1 MLYDKVPP
9 RPLTSPDARER
20 ARALL
25 GAAQRRQDLFAQALV
40 NTESTTQA
48 PQTLGLQA
56 HNPTC
61 TGHHHSSLDH
71 MVNHI
76 TEASDQDLVGTHQK
90 LTEAREQGQRQ
101 MASDQELA
109 GFMAVAY
116 GTPASAALGQQR
128 ADVVDVQAR
137 EVATPQS
144 AQEPQDPQEPPGDPA
159 R

>member
-1 MLYDKVPP
+1 MRVPP

-25 GAAQRRQDLFAQALV
+25 GAAQRRQDLFAQALG
-40 NTESTTQA
+40 NTESATQA
-48 PQTLGLQA
+48 AQTLSSAA
-56 HNPTC
+56 HNPTG
-61 TGHHHSSLDH
+61 TGHPHSSLDH

-76 TEASDQDLVGTHQK
+76 TESSDQELVVANQK
-90 LTEAREQGQRQ
+90 LAHAREQAQRQ
-101 MASDQELA
+101 MAGDQELA

-128 ADVVDVQAR
+128 RDVVDVQAR
-137 EVATPQS
+137 EVPQS
-144 AQEPQDPQEPPGDPA
+144 SQEPSDRQVPPGDPA

>member
-1 MLYDKVPP
+1 MRVPP

-40 NTESTTQA
+40 NTESATET
-48 PQTLGLQA
+48 PQTIDTLARNLVG
-56 HNPTC
+56 TS
-61 TGHHHSSLDH
+61 HHSSLDQ
-71 MVNHI
+71 MVIHI
-76 TEASDQDLVGTHQK
+76 TDASDQDLVSTHLK
-90 LTEAREQGQRQ
+90 LTQARVQAQRQ
-101 MASDQELA
+101 MAGDQELA

-116 GTPASAALGQQR
+116 GTPASAALVHQR

-144 AQEPQDPQEPPGDPA
+144 AQEPKDPQESPGDPA

>member
-1 MLYDKVPP
+1 MKYDKML
-9 RPLTSPDARER
+9 RPVTTPDARDR

-40 NTESTTQA
+40 HTESATETTIDTHA
-48 PQTLGLQA
+48 RNLVGTS
-56 HNPTC
+56 
-61 TGHHHSSLDH
+61 HHSSLDH

-76 TEASDQDLVGTHQK
+76 TEASDRDLVGTHQK
-90 LTEAREQGQRQ
+90 LTHAREQAQRQ
-101 MASDQELA
+101 MAGDQELA

-116 GTPASAALGQQR
+116 GTPASAALVHQR

>member
-1 MLYDKVPP
+1 MKYDKLL
-9 RPLTSPDARER
+9 RPVTTPDARDR

-40 NTESTTQA
+40 HTESATEA
-48 PQTLGLQA
+48 PQTIDTHARNLVGT
-56 HNPTC
+56 N
-61 TGHHHSSLDH
+61 HHSSLDH
-71 MVNHI
+71 MVNRI

-90 LTEAREQGQRQ
+90 LTQARERAQRQ
-101 MASDQELA
+101 MAGDQELA

-116 GTPASAALGQQR
+116 GTPALAALGQNR
-128 ADVVDVQAR
+128 TDVVDVQAR

-144 AQEPQDPQEPPGDPA
+144 AQEQQDPQEPPGDPA